1 MRARAAFI
9 VLAFLALRIALL
21 FARDRFFDELFTVWI
36 TRQSFGGIL
45 HALQLDSGPPL
56 FYFVVH
62 ALTLKTVFA
71 ARVLSLI
78 CASVSLAC
86 LLAEK
91 RYLAAAL
98 LAVFPPSV
106 LFAVD
111 ARSYAMC
118 AMFVTIGVLALAR
131 DRYSVAGV
139 SFVLAAYSH
148 YYGFLFFPLLLIQW
162 GAPAGARR
170 RGAGAP
176 LVFAICAIA
185 YAPALWLAMHQ
196 PAAATAWI
204 GRFPGWP

>member
-1 MRARAAFI
+1 MRVRAAFI
-9 VLAFLALRIALL
+9 VLAFLALRVALL

-62 ALTLKTVFA
+62 ALALKTVFA

-98 LAVFPPSV
+98 PPSV

-131 DRYSVAGV
+131 ERYGVAGV

-148 YYGFLFFPLLLIQW
+148 Y
-162 GAPAGARR
+162 
-170 RGAGAP
+170 
-176 LVFAICAIA
+176 
-185 YAPALWLAMHQ
+185 
-196 PAAATAWI
+196 
-204 GRFPGWP
+204 